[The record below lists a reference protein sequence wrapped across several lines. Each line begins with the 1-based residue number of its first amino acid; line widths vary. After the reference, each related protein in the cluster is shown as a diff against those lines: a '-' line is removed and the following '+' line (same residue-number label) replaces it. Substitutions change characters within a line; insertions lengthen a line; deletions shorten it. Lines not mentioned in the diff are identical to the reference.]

1 METIRPMG
9 LLAVW
14 LHVPSER
21 EDEFNAWYNTE
32 HIAQITSIP
41 GFINGRRYMALEGV
55 PKYLALYE
63 MQDETVATGQ
73 EFQQVLTKPT
83 PWSARMRNFYGDNR
97 IRNTYRLMFSAGEAP
112 AKDAPYIYIVKTDIA
127 ADIEPDFN
135 DWYNKEH
142 AYIVKTDIAA
152 DIEPDFNDWYNKEH
166 APALA
171 SVPGCFRARR
181 FLAVDGQP
189 KYMAAYEL
197 EHPDVP
203 KSVAWAKARDTA
215 WTEKIR
221 PHMQNLERGV
231 YQLILPAK

>member
-1 METIRPMG
+1 MATIRPMG

-142 AYIVKTDIAA
+142 A
-152 DIEPDFNDWYNKEH
+152 
-166 APALA
+166 PALA

-181 FLAVDGQP
+181 FLAVDGKP
-189 KYMAAYEL
+189 KYMAVYEL
-197 EHPDVP
+197 ENPDVP
-203 KSVAWAKARDTA
+203 KSAAWAKARDTA

-221 PHMQNLERGV
+221 PICKISSAGCIN
-231 YQLILPAK
+231 

>member
-1 METIRPMG
+1 MATIRPMG

-142 AYIVKTDIAA
+142 A
-152 DIEPDFNDWYNKEH
+152 
-166 APALA
+166 PALA

>member
-1 METIRPMG
+1 METTRPMG
-9 LLAVW
+9 LFAVW
-14 LHVPSER
+14 LHVPPER

-63 MQDETVATGQ
+63 MQDETVTAGQ
-73 EFQQVLTKPT
+73 EFQQVLAKPT
-83 PWSARMRNFYGDNR
+83 PWSARMRSFYGDNR
-97 IRNTYRLMFSAGEAP
+97 IRHTCRLIFSAGEAP
-112 AKDAPYIYIVKTDIA
+112 PKDAPYIYIVKTDIA
-127 ADIEPDFN
+127 ADVEPDFN
-135 DWYNKEH
+135 DWYNQ
-142 AYIVKTDIAA
+142 
-152 DIEPDFNDWYNKEH
+152 EH

-181 FLAVDGQP
+181 FLAVDGKP
-189 KYMAAYEL
+189 KYMAVYEL
-197 EHPDVP
+197 EHADVI
-203 KSVAWAKARDTA
+203 KSAAWAKARDTA

-221 PHMQNLERGV
+221 PHMQNLERRV